1 MKLKL
6 LSAMVLGAA
15 LSMSAQGYK
24 DGIQYYKAGQYDN
37 AITLLQRNLNGADTD
52 KALSQYYLGQAYLV
66 KGDKTAAQTAF
77 QAGVAAN
84 AECPYNYV
92 GLGALQLLNGDAN
105 GAKENFKQA
114 QKFGKKNS
122 EVLVDIARA
131 YYNAD
136 PERYAKEIAE
146 YVAKAHKQSKDKEP
160 SIYVFVGVGLAKAKD
175 WNAAATQ
182 YEQAILFDEDNP
194 EGYVKYAN
202 VYFNIS
208 PEYAINRLEELLQKQ
223 PTSALAQRELAEKY
237 YLHGKWTRAAQQY
250 GKYIQNPN
258 HFPEDKA
265 RYAVLLYAGQNYKD
279 AADVS
284 REVLSRDPN
293 NFQAERVL
301 VRSLS
306 DLKDP
311 SALAAAEKFFGNPDF
326 KGRYNAADYSNYA
339 SLLKQDTVNAAKVL
353 PVLEAG
359 LAAFPENS
367 SLLYDLSDYWFDKK
381 DYPKAADYIEKY
393 VNAEENPSRSD
404 LYAAALNFLGATSS
418 VADDDARRQDYGN
431 RGVALMDRA
440 MEGLDLG
447 QTPPQYIR
455 RKALIEQIRN
465 KSVTD
470 AASLADWQK
479 LIQRLDMN
487 PEYADPNNE
496 KNLLSYYVDAYRAIA
511 QYEAVNQNTE
521 AMNAAKEKQAYYA
534 GLEAKAPKN

>member
-1 MKLKL
+1 M
-6 LSAMVLGAA
+6 
-15 LSMSAQGYK
+15 
-24 DGIQYYKAGQYDN
+24 
-37 AITLLQRNLNGADTD
+37 
-52 KALSQYYLGQAYLV
+52 
-66 KGDKTAAQTAF
+66 
-77 QAGVAAN
+77 
-84 AECPYNYV
+84 
-92 GLGALQLLNGDAN
+92 
-105 GAKENFKQA
+105 
-114 QKFGKKNS
+114 
-122 EVLVDIARA
+122 
-131 YYNAD
+131 
-136 PERYAKEIAE
+136 
-146 YVAKAHKQSKDKEP
+146 
-160 SIYVFVGVGLAKAKD
+160 
-175 WNAAATQ
+175 
-182 YEQAILFDEDNP
+182 
-194 EGYVKYAN
+194 KYAN